1 MAKKKTSKATSKTK
15 ASKKNNLKNMS
26 QTHAMEEPKYA
37 ASTLDQIWGDT
48 GLTKYQT
55 LDSKEY
61 KQTINNYN
69 KSDLQTHASK
79 VGLLPLDNV
88 TMLKERLMSEF
99 NRHVASY
106 RKPVDNVNQP
116 QKLSEASKRTLSE
129 GR

>member
-1 MAKKKTSKATSKTK
+1 
-15 ASKKNNLKNMS
+15 MS

-55 LDSKEY
+55 LDAKEY
-61 KQTINNYN
+61 RQTINNYN